1 MTEEFLENKTSKVY
15 SQNSD
20 TEPVKSCP
28 EAISD
33 NYINIDNR
41 ERSIVRANY
50 GRGNGESRCGGCAFF
65 DISNRMKKCM
75 DTDTNNTGYC
85 WSQEF
90 VCSKDNVCDM
100 YEKGGPI
107 TSNEESYEQ
116 DGSYSEFEENK
127 QAVEQIQTQKQLPTL
142 EESQQVPQQAMP
154 PSQPTAPEQ
163 QVMSEQAMIPEQQ
176 MQPSYKYGG
185 SLRKFQDGKTDIDL
199 KREELYEQGF
209 TPEDVDK
216 MLNSGASTGE
226 PIDIYDD
233 KLDDNTDIFDAE
245 QEAGSTLLKNQRKTQ
260 RKLLKEY
267 NKSTVKDENFAMY
280 NADPSSGII
289 GKIGNWF
296 KSVNKD
302 FTDEWDNDNQKA
314 NYQQHKITNPHDDTR
329 FFDPNNPDVLKS
341 YETVNMEA
349 YNNFANNRASLYPNL
364 YSPSQMDINGKIT
377 YGDTGK
383 LLGDMVET
391 EYMPNAVSI
400 VHSEDNLNITGA
412 YIFDG
417 IDDNKE
423 KKYKFVPFNKE
434 NPTEITNGPN
444 SQEVL
449 NANYEITEA
458 KAKCENSGGE
468 WIDGA
473 CVTETNSQKDL
484 NKEEI
489 NTSLDDVN
497 FKQTGGSLP
506 SFQNQGQLPKAQWYN
521 PKNSYAT
528 IKGIGTYLND
538 TFAKFSNKFN
548 GTRMGVNGPEIYN
561 GYAWQPTYTS
571 LTSRQINNFKKSSNT
586 EANKALQ
593 LITNANIKKQTV
605 QNNIFSNNL
614 NFQNLNDGKINFDEK
629 KLRTDFLIKNFDKSI
644 INRNQLRKIDE
655 ILKRNTAH
663 YNNQIDLIHNNT
675 AATDE
680 VYNTLIDQY
689 NYGKNIDQIFL
700 DNHKAKSFFDKMKY
714 SNYDLTKKDL
724 YFNDNPINLKDFSF
738 QGTDLS
744 KHPLLRD
751 WNLNAEESLML
762 IQNPWLK
769 NKNWWDPNVKFK
781 TGGDLPKAQSSF
793 EGENY
798 SNYLNNYY
806 NLSGE
811 NGYPFG
817 TPLSLSTP
825 TVPDEPPT
833 TYGEHEWTD
842 KQLQQWLEWQN
853 HIVATGTSKYD
864 PYQLDLTNKNT
875 WPSIVQ
881 TAADGQSAFGAHNIG
896 GEDWKWL
903 KDDTDE
909 NRSKM
914 YNLHRTAVNQYPEY
928 AAMPNSYFW
937 RDKDNNAYPYLN
949 ESGSEKNKRV
959 PTQKLQDFESDI
971 FDHINRILSNPG
983 KQNSDYTWND
993 EKNEYVQD
1001 PDYIKNIVAGDMARE
1016 ANWKINSSDFLNNGD
1031 LENYINNTFPEGSA
1045 EREYLDANPNTFS
1058 GIIDHWN
1065 TYRVHHNMANQ
1076 SPHIQ
1081 KNSLYKREFQ
1091 GPGSY
1096 ITKDIINPANNEAYN
1111 ELALTTEGTP
1121 EYEEKQ
1127 RKLAVESN
1135 KKWWRKQHKESNPN
1149 ATEEEIETAYKKFAN
1164 SQNDASV
1171 GTITQTKEY
1180 NIPPNMEFL
1189 YNSAPGLVGNPN
1201 AKMAIHNNTHGFG
1214 TKEGVDLGNPYLN
1227 MIGNVFAS
1235 PKNTLQAASIPLI
1248 LKGASSIPLGFGLT
1262 SGNLINAGFAG
1273 NAVLNT
1279 FPNAYK
1285 DYQNEDYGSM
1295 ATNLGFGALEL
1306 SGVNRMGLNIVP
1318 KNYSEL
1324 RKFNPTF
1331 PALNTKGQNAINNN
1345 LNVFQANKMFSQI
1358 PLTTQV
1364 KELNRFVNP
1373 NFTNKTLNPNYAP
1386 LLVKRTGGSLF
1397 KAQMSNGANSV
1408 AANYMV
1414 NPEQFDYDK
1423 NMPKEGAISSYGKV
1437 WQGGQWVDATTED
1450 HGFNTPN
1457 SEQFGNVDNAFSGE
1471 AMDLGF
1477 GKFSVNG
1484 KPAIEQAANFNAND
1498 YNAGKKINK
1507 AMIQDAANT
1516 YGVDKK
1522 NINLDT
1528 YNPQMGAVNKQY
1540 GDVWKGTSEG
1550 FVDNQFTP
1558 EYNTQDNFKFKGA
1571 GNTLSSGQYR
1581 DVVKQNEKQ
1590 AEAEELGYASYDEMK
1605 AAKKQQRKD
1614 KRDKWGDTFG
1624 QKANNIGNYLLDS
1637 DLSQMYQKGSKAVV
1651 EGAGIVNDIYDS
1663 VNANKEQERL
1673 LTTRTADSMYGV
1685 TSADALS
1692 RGEYDENTGIFQ
1704 TADKV
1709 IARQDGYGQFGTE
1722 LPRRQY
1728 NLMAGL
1734 RRPIMKNGG
1743 EAKTVT
1749 IDLDVYYELL
1759 AAGAEIELI

>member
-185 SLRKFQDGKTDIDL
+185 SLRKFQNGQTDIDL

-209 TPEDVDK
+209 TPEEVDK

-226 PIDIYDD
+226 PIDTYDD

-260 RKLLKEY
+260 RELLKNY
-267 NKSTVKDENFAMY
+267 KKSTVKDENFAMY
-280 NADPSSGII
+280 NADPSSGTI

-296 KSVNKD
+296 KSVHKD

-329 FFDPNNPDVLKS
+329 FFDPKNPDVLKS

-349 YNNFANNRASLYPNL
+349 YNNFANNRASLYPEL

-377 YGDTGK
+377 YADTGK

-391 EYMPNAVSI
+391 EYMPDAVSI

-417 IDDNKE
+417 VDDKNE
-423 KKYKFVPFNKE
+423 KKYKFVPFDKA
-434 NPTEITNGPN
+434 NPTSITTGDN
-444 SQEVL
+444 SQKEK
-449 NANYEITEA
+449 NITYEKTEC
-458 KAKCENSGGE
+458 KNKGGE
-468 WIDGA
+468 WINGA
-473 CVTETNSQKDL
+473 CVTKTNNQQEL
-484 NKEEI
+484 N
-489 NTSLDDVN
+489 NATTVDVTTVDDVN
-497 FKQTGGSLP
+497 FTDDKNQTGGSLP
-506 SFQNQGQLPKAQWYN
+506 SFQNQGELPKAQWYN
-521 PKNSYAT
+521 PKNAYAT
-528 IKGIGTYLND
+528 IKGILNNNN
-538 TFAKFSNKFN
+538 TLGKFYNNLN

-561 GYAWQPTYTS
+561 GYAWQPTYKS
-571 LTSRQINNFKKSSNT
+571 LTSRQINNFQKSSNT

-605 QNNIFSNNL
+605 QDNIFSNNL
-614 NFQNLNDGKINFDEK
+614 NFQNLNAGRLNFDET
-629 KLRTDFLIKNFDKSI
+629 KLRTDFLKENSDKSI
-644 INRNQLRKIDE
+644 INRNQLKKIDE
-655 ILKRNTAH
+655 LLKRNTAH

-675 AATDE
+675 ATTDE
-680 VYNTLIDQY
+680 VYNTLLDQY
-689 NYGKNIDQIFL
+689 TYGKNIDQIFL
-700 DNHKAKSFFDKMKY
+700 DKHKAKSFLDKMKY
-714 SNYDLTKKDL
+714 NNYDLTKKDL

-751 WNLNAEESLML
+751 WNLNVEESLML

-769 NKNWWDPNVKFK
+769 NKSWWDPNIKFK

-793 EGENY
+793 EGKNY

-842 KQLQQWLEWQN
+842 KQLKQWLEWQN

-928 AAMPNSYFW
+928 ASMPGSYFW

-949 ESGSEKNKRV
+949 ESSSEKSIRTWDFPTYEDALEHIEKNITSESYLDPNSTKINGENFTFPTHAALLEFSKKYNVDPTTLTVNNNKLEDITNYV
-959 PTQKLQDFESDI
+959 PTHTLNGEKQNVTRLEGTRGAYTTD
-971 FDHINRILSNPG
+971 LSNTIYDAELGPFIE
-983 KQNSDYTWND
+983 KYHAQWEKENKNSKVDNFPPFEQWLN
-993 EKNEYVQD
+993 EKNLTETYTPNYQFVND
-1001 PDYIKNIVAGDMARE
+1001 TNYKDAIKYSG
-1016 ANWKINSSDFLNNGD
+1016 
-1031 LENYINNTFPEGSA
+1031 
-1045 EREYLDANPNTFS
+1045 NPNFS
-1058 GIIDHWN
+1058 GNMGGYGGPTIGYHTGNEHITINGQQLPNPMFVDHGEDLGEMN
-1065 TYRVHHNMANQ
+1065 TLMGW
-1076 SPHIQ
+1076 I
-1081 KNSLYKREFQ
+1081 
-1091 GPGSY
+1091 
-1096 ITKDIINPANNEAYN
+1096 
-1111 ELALTTEGTP
+1111 
-1121 EYEEKQ
+1121 
-1127 RKLAVESN
+1127 
-1135 KKWWRKQHKESNPN
+1135 
-1149 ATEEEIETAYKKFAN
+1149 
-1164 SQNDASV
+1164 
-1171 GTITQTKEY
+1171 
-1180 NIPPNMEFL
+1180 
-1189 YNSAPGLVGNPN
+1189 PGLVAGAGLFRGGLGLLGMMGRVPVPFTKGALDFGNVANAYWIGDAVTNQFPEAIKHGFKGDYLKAAEHGAYGGLQLLPVNRLGPLGLRIAPGNSNKFLNLNPGVSTAMTGADKLRFSNMYPNIKNAMTHTGKVDYFGNPHQRQTFN
-1201 AKMAIHNNTHGFG
+1201 YFPSLTTPSQVGQINNW
-1214 TKEGVDLGNPYLN
+1214 KNLKLN
-1227 MIGNVFAS
+1227 
-1235 PKNTLQAASIPLI
+1235 
-1248 LKGASSIPLGFGLT
+1248 
-1262 SGNLINAGFAG
+1262 
-1273 NAVLNT
+1273 
-1279 FPNAYK
+1279 
-1285 DYQNEDYGSM
+1285 QN
-1295 ATNLGFGALEL
+1295 
-1306 SGVNRMGLNIVP
+1306 
-1318 KNYSEL
+1318 
-1324 RKFNPTF
+1324 FNPN
-1331 PALNTKGQNAINNN
+1331 LQN
-1345 LNVFQANKMFSQI
+1345 F
-1358 PLTTQV
+1358 
-1364 KELNRFVNP
+1364 NP
-1373 NFTNKTLNPNYAP
+1373 NLLNPPPKLLSVPNY
-1386 LLVKRTGGSLF
+1386 KRGGSLF
-1397 KAQMSNGANSV
+1397 KAQMSNGANDV
-1408 AANYMV
+1408 EANYMV

-1423 NMPKEGAISSYGKV
+1423 NMPKEGAISSYGDI
-1437 WQGGQWVDATTED
+1437 WQGGQWVDATTEE

-1484 KPAIEQAANFNAND
+1484 IPAIEQAANFNAND
-1498 YNAGKKINK
+1498 YNAGKKINN

-1528 YNPQMGAVNKQY
+1528 YNPEMGAVNKQY

-1550 FVDNQFTP
+1550 FVSNQFTP
-1558 EYNTQDNFKFKGA
+1558 EYNTQDNFKFKGD
-1571 GNTLSSGQYR
+1571 GNTLSDGQYR
-1581 DVVKQNEKQ
+1581 DVVEQNKKQ

-1605 AAKKQQRKD
+1605 AAKKQQRQD

-1637 DLSQMYQKGSKAVV
+1637 DLSQMYQKGSKAIV

-1663 VNANKEQERL
+1663 VNANKEQQRL